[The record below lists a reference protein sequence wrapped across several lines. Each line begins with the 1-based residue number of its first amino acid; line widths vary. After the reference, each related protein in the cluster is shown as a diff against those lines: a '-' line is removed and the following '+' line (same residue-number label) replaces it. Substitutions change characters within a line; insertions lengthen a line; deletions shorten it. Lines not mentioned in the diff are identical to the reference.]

1 MRITRSARSV
11 CKADYVE
18 KCWPFVNSYWWLF
31 KIIIARSARSVCKA
45 GYCLNEGTCTVAI
58 IAPGIPIIAFID
70 WMFCQESTSQ
80 FVPVQKDSKGL
91 AASSN
96 TCRQPFQARQLHYYH
111 FAKLINISSRL
122 HRCHNCMPFICRS
135 DSDLN
140 LVDHHKVRFPS
151 IQDISI
157 FTISQRYINIY
168 NITKIFQYPQ
178 HPAQLLLLQAPPS
191 WGSDGRSNTVSCAK
205 WEGFGKAWTIFG
217 QAWTTKYQQQ
227 RSAAIKQDG
236 QIW

>member
-1 MRITRSARSV
+1 MMVRVGDCSWCYFCVEPALILGRPGWYGRRVMVKNVDFFIVDNNVNLCWSLFIMRIT
-11 CKADYVE
+11 
-18 KCWPFVNSYWWLF
+18 
-31 KIIIARSARSVCKA
+31 RSARSVCKA

-80 FVPVQKDSKGL
+80 FVPVLKDSKGL

-122 HRCHNCMPFICRS
+122 HRCHYCMPFICRS

-140 LVDHHKVRFPS
+140 LVDHHKVRFP
-151 IQDISI
+151 
-157 FTISQRYINIY
+157 
-168 NITKIFQYPQ
+168 
-178 HPAQLLLLQAPPS
+178 
-191 WGSDGRSNTVSCAK
+191 
-205 WEGFGKAWTIFG
+205 
-217 QAWTTKYQQQ
+217 
-227 RSAAIKQDG
+227 
-236 QIW
+236 